1 MKKLKILNEFYDK
14 YTNELYQKDMLLE
27 FDDKRADEILNNKN
41 NLAELISTSQSSKT
55 SKKRIKKE
63 ACDE

>member
-1 MKKLKILNEFYDK
+1 MKKIKILNEFYDK
-14 YTNELYQKDMLLE
+14 YTNKLYQKDMLLE

-63 ACDE
+63 VCDE